1 MRYRVHPAA
10 ETFDLLD
17 GADYAN
23 LRDSIRRE
31 GLLEPITLWRDDD
44 GQDWLLDGRN
54 RLRACD
60 EIGIE
65 PRIDYHDGSPFDYA
79 WSINV
84 TRRHLDEGRR
94 VALRLKHDISRGK
107 WESEQAGRR
116 AAANEGRSQSQAGKP
131 RRRNVADNVVGHV
144 LDTLTDSGAQQRERV
159 EYAARKEKEARAS
172 IAKEAGVGVVT
183 AQKAI
188 TLAKEAPETFE
199 SVCKGEVTLNQAYR
213 QVTRGKAIAK
223 INAEPQPLPEGPFRV
238 LVADPPWAY
247 EKRKDDGTHRAAL
260 TYPSMTT
267 DEICALPVMGMAH
280 DDAVLWLWTTN
291 AFMRDAFRV
300 LDAWGFGEKTI
311 LTWIKDRMG
320 TGDWLRGQT
329 EHCIL
334 AVRGKPVLN
343 LTNQTTALRAP
354 LREHSRKPDE
364 FYELVESLCPG
375 SKCELF
381 AREAREGWTVWGAE
395 TEKFGAA

>member
-31 GLLEPITLWRDDD
+31 WQLEPITLWRDDA

-60 EIGIE
+60 ELGIE
-65 PRIDYHDGSPFDYA
+65 PRVQHHDGAPFDYA
-79 WSINV
+79 WTINV

-94 VALRLKHDISRGK
+94 VALRLKHDIARGK
-107 WESEQAGRR
+107 WESDR
-116 AAANEGRSQSQAGKP
+116 AALKVAADEGRAEKQRGNKNASKQKP
-131 RRRNVADNVVGHV
+131 TTLSDTVSRRGY
-144 LDTLTDSGAQQRERV
+144 SE
-159 EYAARKEKEARAS
+159 RKEKEARAS

>member
-107 WESEQAGRR
+107 WESTQARR
-116 AAANEGRSQSQAGKP
+116 REAANSARSD
-131 RRRNVADNVVGHV
+131 VAK
-144 LDTLTDSGAQQRERV
+144 QRERTERGTLLPSQSV
-159 EYAARKEKEARAS
+159 TTLSSTGEDRKARSEV
-172 IAKEAGVGVVT
+172 AKSAGVGVVT